1 LPDRLDCSY
10 EKLATDHGVT
20 MSFLRALHQSLGFAP
35 PEPDD
40 RAGEDDVTMLELA
53 GLFGAW

>member
-1 LPDRLDCSY
+1 
-10 EKLATDHGVT
+10 VT

-35 PEPDD
+35 PEPND